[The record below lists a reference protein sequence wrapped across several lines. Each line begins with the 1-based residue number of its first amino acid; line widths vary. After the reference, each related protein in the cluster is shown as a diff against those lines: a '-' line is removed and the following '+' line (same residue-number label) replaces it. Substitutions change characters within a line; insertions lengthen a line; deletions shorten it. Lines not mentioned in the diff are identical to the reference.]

1 MGFRLI
7 LTPQYFSYFFLKM
20 TIFVKKITMST
31 LAIREQLMEMP
42 NLPKVIREIQTALD
56 IERLKRLAFYEWVEE
71 DMKAEFINGE
81 IIENSPAADEHTDS
95 VMSLGS
101 LAYNFSNFQKSGK
114 VETEKAMVSL
124 TRNDY
129 EPDIAFW
136 RKEMAQNFK
145 NGQTHYP
152 APDWICEVLS
162 KGTAARDRGIK
173 FEDYAAHGVKEYW
186 IVNPRQKTIEQY
198 VLPEEGDTYELL
210 KKVSIGDS
218 IESVVMKG
226 FRIPVSAVF
235 DEDVNR
241 ETLKKK
247 ISGVL

>member
-1 MGFRLI
+1 M
-7 LTPQYFSYFFLKM
+7 
-20 TIFVKKITMST
+20 
-31 LAIREQLMEMP
+31 
-42 NLPKVIREIQTALD
+42 
-56 IERLKRLAFYEWVEE
+56 
-71 DMKAEFINGE
+71 
-81 IIENSPAADEHTDS
+81 
-95 VMSLGS
+95 
-101 LAYNFSNFQKSGK
+101 
-114 VETEKAMVSL
+114 
-124 TRNDY
+124 
-129 EPDIAFW
+129 
-136 RKEMAQNFK
+136 
-145 NGQTHYP
+145 
-152 APDWICEVLS
+152 S